1 MPAGLD
7 ITNERERELL
17 APYAQHSAD
26 SAGRKYPDPP
36 HPYRGPYQR
45 DRDRILHCAA
55 FRRLS
60 YKTQVFTGE
69 MGDYHRTRL
78 THTLEVASIART
90 IARALRLNEDLVEAL
105 ALAHDIGHPP
115 FGHSGEDILNECLR
129 EHGGFTHNAQALRIF
144 EVLETRYPEF
154 PGLNLTS
161 EVLEGQRARVEEQR
175 ATQRVP
181 GREPGAGETS
191 LSRSGSKTLPLPP
204 GEGPGEC
211 KLPSTNAPSP
221 FPLPKG
227 EGFETA
233 SGSLLTAPSSPLPAP
248 SSPLLEVQVLD
259 AADSIAYDA
268 HDADDSLELGL
279 LRLEELLE
287 VPMWREAAERVGRRY
302 TNLNDRHLRRAIVH
316 AVIDWQVS
324 DVLGVAEREIAER
337 GIRSVEGVRGSS
349 TIVHPSPEL
358 AEKKLGLEQFL
369 FSRVYRHPDVLAK
382 RRHAQQALQETFE
395 LLVKKPDRLPAKFR
409 RIAERDGVY
418 RAVGDYL
425 AGMTDRYALEE
436 HERLT
441 ACGPH

>member
-1 MPAGLD
+1 MSSGLD
-7 ITNERERELL
+7 ITNERERVLL

-26 SAGRKYPDPP
+26 SAGRKFPEPP

-115 FGHSGEDILNECLR
+115 FGHSGEEVLDECLR
-129 EHGGFTHNAQALRIF
+129 EHGGFKHNAQALRIF
-144 EVLETRYPEF
+144 EVLETRYPDF
-154 PGLNLTS
+154 PGLNLTA
-161 EVLEGQRARVEEQR
+161 EVLEGQRARAEKKR
-175 ATQRVP
+175 GATQRVP
-181 GREPGAGETS
+181 GAEHGAGQ
-191 LSRSGSKTLPLPP
+191 
-204 GEGPGEC
+204 
-211 KLPSTNAPSP
+211 
-221 FPLPKG
+221 
-227 EGFETA
+227 
-233 SGSLLTAPSSPLPAP
+233 TAPSGSMLIAP
-248 SSPLLEVQVLD
+248 NSPLLEVQVLD
-259 AADSIAYDA
+259 TADSIAYDA

-287 VPMWREAAERVGRRY
+287 VPMWREAAERVRRRF
-302 TNLNDRHLRRAIVH
+302 TNLADRHLRRAIVH

-324 DVLGVAEREIAER
+324 DVLGVTEREIAGRE
-337 GIRSVEGVRGSS
+337 IRSVSEVRGTS

-358 AEKKLGLEQFL
+358 AEKKAGLERFL
-369 FSRVYRHPDVLAK
+369 FSRVYRHPDLLAK
-382 RRHAQQALQETFE
+382 RRHAQHALRETFE
-395 LLVKKPDRLPAKFR
+395 LLVEKPDQLPAKFR
-409 RIAERDGVY
+409 RLAERDGVH

-425 AGMTDRYALEE
+425 AGMTDRYAVEE
-436 HERLT
+436 HLRLVRL
-441 ACGPH
+441 

>member
-1 MPAGLD
+1 MRGGTIARGQARYHMSDPSPVSHSATLD
-7 ITNERERELL
+7 VTTERERALQ
-17 APYAQHSAD
+17 ASYAQRSAA
-26 SAGRKYPDPP
+26 SAGRRYPEPP

-105 ALAHDIGHPP
+105 SLAHDIGHPP
-115 FGHSGEDILNECLR
+115 FGHSGEDVLNECLR

-144 EVLETRYPEF
+144 EALETRYPDF
-154 PGLNLTS
+154 PGLNLTA
-161 EVLEGQRARVEEQR
+161 EVLEGQRARAEKKQGARSLERRAESREQR
-175 ATQRVP
+175 AGLDT
-181 GREPGAGETS
+181 AFSDSS
-191 LSRSGSKTLPLPP
+191 LS
-204 GEGPGEC
+204 
-211 KLPSTNAPSP
+211 
-221 FPLPKG
+221 
-227 EGFETA
+227 
-233 SGSLLTAPSSPLPAP
+233 AP

-279 LRLEELLE
+279 LRLHELLE
-287 VPMWREAAERVGRRY
+287 VPMWREAADRVGQRF

-316 AVIDWQVS
+316 TVIDWQVS
-324 DVLGVAEREIAER
+324 DILTVTEREIAER
-337 GIRSVEGVRGSS
+337 GICSVADVRRMP

-358 AEKKLGLEQFL
+358 AEKKLGLERFL
-369 FSRVYRHPDVLAK
+369 FDRVYRHPDVLDK
-382 RRHAQQALQETFE
+382 RHRAQQALRESFQW
-395 LLVKKPDRLPAKFR
+395 LVDEPDRLPAKFR
-409 RIAERDGVY
+409 RFAERDGVH

-425 AGMTDRYALEE
+425 AGMTDRYAFEQHDQL
-436 HERLT
+436 
-441 ACGPH
+441 ASQ